1 MIVTRG
7 FSRDTT
13 DDENGSVTLYGL
25 GSLIVAVVVPL
36 LLINMDGQMQNLD
49 GGMRG

>member
-7 FSRDTT
+7 LSIDAS
-13 DDENGSVTLYGL
+13 DKQNGNISLYGL
-25 GSLIVAVVVPL
+25 GLTDMKPPL
-36 LLINMDGQMQNLD
+36 LKINMDGQMQNLD